1 MPDIGKAC
9 SSRDSAKIRIRS
21 LGKTFTSGNGESF
34 EALHDIDLD
43 IGHGEFI
50 SLLGPSGCGK
60 STLLR
65 IIAGLEPP
73 SRGTVEVEGKPLRGT
88 PPGIGMVFQHDV
100 LLDWRNV
107 INNVLLP
114 VEFAGERKRDYSR
127 RALDILALYGLKG
140 FEQRYPW
147 ELSGGMRQRVAICR
161 ALIRDPAFLMMDEP
175 FGALDALTRDE
186 LNIELQSL
194 WMRTKKSVL
203 FVTHGI
209 AEAVFLSDRVIVM
222 ATRPG
227 RIVDILPVD
236 LPRPRT
242 FSLRAGKAF
251 GEYTDR
257 IREVFEAYEVF
268 RSGAR

>member
-1 MPDIGKAC
+1 MSDHPKAQL
-9 SSRDSAKIRIRS
+9 SRNPAKITIKD
-21 LGKTFTSGNGESF
+21 LGKIFRSERGDEF
-34 EALHDIDLD
+34 AALHNVDLEIDK
-43 IGHGEFI
+43 GEFL

-73 SRGTVEVEGKPLRGT
+73 SHGTVEVDGRPLRGT
-88 PPGIGMVFQHDV
+88 PPGLGMVFQHDV

-107 INNVLLP
+107 LNNVLLP
-114 VEFAGERKRDYSR
+114 VEFSGERKEDYKE
-127 RALDILALYGLKG
+127 RALEILALYGLKG

-194 WMRTKKSVL
+194 WLRTKKSVL

-209 AEAVFLSDRVIVM
+209 AEAVFLSDRIAVM
-222 ATRPG
+222 ATSPG
-227 RIVDILPVD
+227 RIVEMMDIN

-242 FSLRAGKAF
+242 FSIRATKHF
-251 GEYTDR
+251 GEYIDR
-257 IREVFEAYEVF
+257 IRELFEQYGIF
-268 RSGAR
+268 RSRP